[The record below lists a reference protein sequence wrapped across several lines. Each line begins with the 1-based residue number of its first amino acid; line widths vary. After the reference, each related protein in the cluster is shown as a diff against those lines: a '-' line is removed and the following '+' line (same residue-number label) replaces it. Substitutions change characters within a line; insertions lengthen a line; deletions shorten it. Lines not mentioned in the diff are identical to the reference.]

1 MKIQVYR
8 CTFFLLSLLLSS
20 SVAANEGLNL
30 DLAILKIN
38 KEVKTL
44 NSEILALKDEIEIL
58 RENQRLNSEKI
69 TELLQM
75 IEINQSTSKKT
86 IQSTSTTKNT
96 ESAKFF
102 SDGKNA
108 FILGKYEKSI
118 ELFLAHLETSPSSLR
133 ITDTMLWLGRAYFY
147 SESFLDS
154 KASYLEYQAMG
165 QDHPKFADSLY
176 ELSKVLI
183 ELDENVQAKLLLD
196 KMLSEYP
203 GHTLSSKA
211 SALLQNL

>member
-118 ELFLAHLETSPSSLR
+118 ELFLAHLETSPSSLS

-147 SESFLDS
+147 SESYLDS

-196 KMLSEYP
+196 EMLSKYP
-203 GHTLSSKA
+203 GHSLSSKA

>member
-38 KEVKTL
+38 KEVKIL

-58 RENQRLNSEKI
+58 RENQRLNSKKI
-69 TELLQM
+69 TELLQI
-75 IEINQSTSKKT
+75 IEINQSSNKKT
-86 IQSTSTTKNT
+86 IQSTSTTQNT
-96 ESAKFF
+96 KQAKFF
-102 SDGKNA
+102 GDGKNA
-108 FILGKYEKSI
+108 FVLGDYKKSI
-118 ELFLAHLETSPSSLR
+118 EFFLAHLETSPSPLSK
-133 ITDTMLWLGRAYFY
+133 TDTLLWLGRAYFY
-147 SESFLDS
+147 SGSFLDA

-196 KMLSEYP
+196 KMLTEYP